1 MKKLSEEQFL
11 DLCWA
16 LDKIG
21 EAAWS
26 GGGGQDTSALS
37 EAMELIKQAYVDRPM
52 SEEIS
57 KLTNQ
62 IHALANE
69 CAMHGWDYRPL
80 LRANELLEQA
90 YAAVPKPKKW
100 VVNVNKKRGY
110 DDQDNPVE
118 WNTVRLDSEPV
129 SNFTSGTNEVII
141 EAETLGAAL
150 DKMITTYCCS
160 DDTEIEINAIAYFKL
175 ENQ

>member
-37 EAMELIKQAYVDRPM
+37 EAMELIKQAYVDRPT

-57 KLTNQ
+57 KLTNEL
-62 IHALANE
+62 HALANE
-69 CAMHGWDYRPL
+69 VAMHGWDYRPL
-80 LRANELLEQA
+80 LRANELLEK
-90 YAAVPKPKKW
+90 YAVAPEPKKW

-118 WNTVRLDSEPV
+118 WNTCSLHPEPV
-129 SNFTSGTNEVII
+129 SNFTPGTNEVII

-150 DKMITTYCCS
+150 DKMIATYCS
-160 DDTEIEINAIAYFKL
+160 DDTEIEINAIAYFFKL

>member
-1 MKKLSEEQFL
+1 MKKLSEKEFL

-90 YAAVPKPKKW
+90 YAVAPEHKKW
-100 VVNVNKKRGY
+100 VVSINKKRGY

-118 WNTVRLDSEPV
+118 WNTCSLHPEPV
-129 SNFTSGTNEVII
+129 SNFTPSEHEEII
-141 EAETLGAAL
+141 EAPTLGSAL
-150 DKMITTYCCS
+150 DKMIATYCCS